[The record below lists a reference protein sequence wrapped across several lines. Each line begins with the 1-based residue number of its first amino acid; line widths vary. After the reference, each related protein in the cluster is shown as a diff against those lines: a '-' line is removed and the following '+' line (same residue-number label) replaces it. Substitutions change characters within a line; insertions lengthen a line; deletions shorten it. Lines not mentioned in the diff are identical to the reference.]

1 MYLFLFCFFVFFC
14 FSALRGCLFLCL
26 LQITR
31 DIWMQVLVIWMATL
45 LKLSVANVH
54 SVVVLTY
61 SAANI
66 NILMISTN

>member
-1 MYLFLFCFFVFFC
+1 
-14 FSALRGCLFLCL
+14 
-26 LQITR
+26 
-31 DIWMQVLVIWMATL
+31 MQVLVIWMATL

-66 NILMISTN
+66 NIVMISTN